1 MQPDPFRLR
10 LSALMGFLAIA
21 LGASGAHGGV
31 HDKLVAAG
39 ELAHWETAV
48 QYHLPHAVVLLL
60 LTLFASTRPQMVWAW
75 RLFLAGI
82 LLFSGSLYVLAYT
95 GTAWLGRHTPRWFEL
110 HGRLGARGDVCEGK
124 IGGLLN
130 LRCIRKTRCARIE
143 ACSNSGPSSQRLGSS
158 VGRAGD

>member
-21 LGASGAHGGV
+21 LGASGAHGPV

-48 QYHLPHAVVLLL
+48 QYQLPHAVVLLL
-60 LTLFASTRPQMVWAW
+60 LTLLASSKPIMVWAW
-75 RLFLAGI
+75 RLFFTGI

-95 GTAWLGRHTPRWFEL
+95 GTKWLGAVTPL
-110 HGRLGARGDVCEGK
+110 
-124 IGGLLN
+124 GGLSFMAAWVL
-130 LRCIRKTRCARIE
+130 IAMSAK
-143 ACSNSGPSSQRLGSS
+143 GK
-158 VGRAGD
+158 